1 MSVYETDKEVI
12 FMKKIAAGGASKS
25 YGLDVA
31 KLAGIAPI
39 IVERAKENLKALET
53 NKKEIVQ
60 DGLLHA
66 VRNDFPAK
74 DPKYEK
80 IKSLLQSYDVN
91 SMTPLQALQF
101 LAKIK
106 DEL

>member
-1 MSVYETDKEVI
+1 V
-12 FMKKIAAGGASKS
+12 
-25 YGLDVA
+25 
-31 KLAGIAPI
+31 

-53 NKKEIVQ
+53 NKKDIVQ
-60 DGLLHA
+60 DGLLHFTPKA
-66 VRNDFPAK
+66 TT